1 MGTAGQRRR
10 EDILGERERERER
23 GREALRA
30 RPDGTIMNGNHRIQ
44 VLRERGVDVDS
55 LPPRTLSIDE

>member
-10 EDILGERERERER
+10 EDILGERERER